1 MANNPN
7 DRNPQNVSGQNKD
20 KDTSK
25 QGMGRD
31 SGTQRQEGQ
40 SKSGSDRSMQNQ
52 PRDQQQNRPTQS
64 PPKSGSDH

>member
-7 DRNPQNVSGQNKD
+7 DRNQQNVSGQN

-52 PRDQQQNRPTQS
+52 QRDQQNQNRPTQS
-64 PPKSGSDH
+64 PPKSGSDR